1 MHTYVRTHQQCMQ
14 VKAKGEI
21 AEALAVV
28 QAEFAI
34 FKEQANMPKQIEEQI
49 ERLCQQQT
57 INKKLELTVTAKDE
71 DLAAAQVC
79 DASVTLFVCVPSV
92 TETWRRRRRAR
103 A

>member
-1 MHTYVRTHQQCMQ
+1 MQ

-28 QAEFAI
+28 QAELGI

-57 INKKLELTVTAKDE
+57 LNKKLELTVSAKDE
-71 DLAAAQVC
+71 DLAAAQV
-79 DASVTLFVCVPSV
+79 
-92 TETWRRRRRAR
+92 
-103 A
+103 

>member
-1 MHTYVRTHQQCMQ
+1 MQ

-28 QAEFAI
+28 QAEFGI

-57 INKKLELTVTAKDE
+57 LNKKLELTVSAKDE
-71 DLAAAQVC
+71 DLAAAQV
-79 DASVTLFVCVPSV
+79 
-92 TETWRRRRRAR
+92 
-103 A
+103 